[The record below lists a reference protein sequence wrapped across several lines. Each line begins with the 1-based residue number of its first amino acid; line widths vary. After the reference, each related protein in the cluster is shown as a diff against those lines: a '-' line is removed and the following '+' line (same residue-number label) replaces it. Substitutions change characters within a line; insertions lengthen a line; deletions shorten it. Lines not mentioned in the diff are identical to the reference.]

1 MLPFFPPPLTG
12 EGVGGVKVS
21 SMEAFPRWIIIL
33 IVLIVVARLAAVMSR
48 RFGLPAVTIQLLIG
62 VLLGPSLL
70 NLLGSPIIL
79 GTWGSPSRSPV
90 HSILKI
96 LAEIGLIQLMFL
108 AGLEVDWRE
117 LKKILKLSFS
127 VGTWGFV
134 LTAVSVAIITRVF
147 VDRWSEALAV
157 SAIVSASSF
166 GTSIYYFS
174 EMKILGSRAAV
185 MASGAAILSG
195 LLAILLMIGSQATNY
210 AMIYGPSKM
219 AIAVSWFLGKLIMFF
234 AVAYFLTSR
243 FLKLVAKTGF
253 GRNVPRPACG
263 GIGGVKGHNMKEN
276 YITGKPRPVARE
288 LPKRPRQMLIG
299 YLLLVAS
306 LYAWAAMH
314 FGSFAA
320 VGVAS
325 LGGALIGMSN
335 LGVKEK
341 IAKGF
346 ESILASIPL
355 GILFMV
361 IGMEVNLKAAEGSFI
376 FLAVLLAAV
385 VGAKLIGY
393 WIATNKGYQSL
404 RERVLIMFGVL
415 PQGEMGILIAAYLFS
430 RGLVSPSSF
439 NAVIIVV
446 IVLTMLT
453 PIVMKVAQIKFNFQV
468 NVAPSFTGGEERHRR

>member
-1 MLPFFPPPLTG
+1 
-12 EGVGGVKVS
+12 
-21 SMEAFPRWIIIL
+21 MEQFTYIAIYLVLI
-33 IVLIVVARLAAVMSR
+33 IVLTRIGALLAR
-48 RFGLPAVTIQLLIG
+48 RFDIPTVTIQLLIG
-62 VLLGPSLL
+62 ILLGPSVL
-70 NLLGSPIIL
+70 NLLGVPMVL
-79 GTWGSPSRSPV
+79 GTWGSPSPGPLHGV
-90 HSILKI
+90 LKTI
-96 LAEIGLIQLMFL
+96 AEIGLIQLMFL

-166 GTSIYYFS
+166 GISIYYLR
-174 EMKILGSRAAV
+174 EMKALGSRV
-185 MASGAAILSG
+185 GIVVSGAAILSG
-195 LLAILLMIGSQATNY
+195 LLAILLMIASQATNY

-243 FLKLVAKTGF
+243 FIKLVARRGF
-253 GRNVPRPACG
+253 
-263 GIGGVKGHNMKEN
+263 E
-276 YITGKPRPVARE
+276 
-288 LPKRPRQMLIG
+288 KRPRQMLIG

-335 LGVKEK
+335 LEVKEK
-341 IAKGF
+341 VSKG
-346 ESILASIPL
+346 L
-355 GILFMV
+355 GSVLISLPVGVLFVML
-361 IGMEVNLKAAEGSFI
+361 GMEVNLKEAGGYLN
-376 FLAVLLAAV
+376 FLIVLLVAI
-385 VGAKLIGY
+385 VGAKLVGS
-393 WIATNKGYQSL
+393 WIATRREFDSL
-404 RERVLIMFGVL
+404 RERALIVIGIL
-415 PQGEMGILIAAYLFS
+415 PQGEMGMLIAAYLFS
-430 RGLVSPSSF
+430 RGLVNPSSF
-439 NAVIIVV
+439 NGVIIVV

-453 PIVMKVAQIKFNFQV
+453 PIVMKVAQIKFNIQV
-468 NVAPSFTGGEERHRR
+468 NVAPSFTGGEKRDRR

>member
-1 MLPFFPPPLTG
+1 
-12 EGVGGVKVS
+12 
-21 SMEAFPRWIIIL
+21 MEAFPRWIIIL

-166 GTSIYYFS
+166 GISIYYFS
-174 EMKILGSRAAV
+174 EMKILGSRAVV

-219 AIAVSWFLGKLIMFF
+219 TIAVSWFFGKLIMFF
-234 AVAYFLTSR
+234 AIAYFLTSR
-243 FLKLVAKTGF
+243 FLKLVGKTNF
-253 GRNVPRPACG
+253 
-263 GIGGVKGHNMKEN
+263 E
-276 YITGKPRPVARE
+276 
-288 LPKRPRQMLIG
+288 KRPRQMLIG
-299 YLLLVAS
+299 YLFLVAS

-314 FGSFAA
+314 FGSFVA

-325 LGGALIGMSN
+325 LGGALLGMSN
-335 LGVKEK
+335 LKVKEK

-346 ESILASIPL
+346 ESILASVPV

-361 IGMEVNLKAAEGSFI
+361 IGMEMNLKAAEGSSI

-446 IVLTMLT
+446 IALTMLT
-453 PIVMKVAQIKFNFQV
+453 PILMKLVSTEFRVQATPVRVIESKN
-468 NVAPSFTGGEERHRR
+468 R

>member
-1 MLPFFPPPLTG
+1 M
-12 EGVGGVKVS
+12 V
-21 SMEAFPRWIIIL
+21 
-33 IVLIVVARLAAVMSR
+33 
-48 RFGLPAVTIQLLIG
+48 
-62 VLLGPSLL
+62 
-70 NLLGSPIIL
+70 L
-79 GTWGSPSRSPV
+79 GTWGSPSPGPL
-90 HSILKI
+90 HSVLKTI
-96 LAEIGLIQLMFL
+96 AEIGLIQLMFL

-166 GTSIYYFS
+166 GISIYYLR
-174 EMKILGSRAAV
+174 EMKTLGSRV
-185 MASGAAILSG
+185 GIVVSGAAILSG
-195 LLAILLMIGSQATNY
+195 LLAILLMIASQATNY

-243 FLKLVAKTGF
+243 FIKLVARTGF
-253 GRNVPRPACG
+253 
-263 GIGGVKGHNMKEN
+263 E
-276 YITGKPRPVARE
+276 
-288 LPKRPRQMLIG
+288 KRPRQMLIG

-335 LGVKEK
+335 LEVKEK
-341 IAKGF
+341 VSKG
-346 ESILASIPL
+346 L
-355 GILFMV
+355 GSVLISLPVGVLFVML
-361 IGMEVNLKAAEGSFI
+361 GMEVNLKEAGGYLN
-376 FLAVLLAAV
+376 FLIVLLVAI
-385 VGAKLIGY
+385 VGAKLVGS
-393 WIATNKGYQSL
+393 WIATRREFDSL
-404 RERVLIMFGVL
+404 RERALIVIGIL
-415 PQGEMGILIAAYLFS
+415 PQGEMGMLIAAYLFS

-453 PIVMKVAQIKFNFQV
+453 PIVMKVAQIKFNIQV
-468 NVAPSFTGGEERHRR
+468 NVAPSFTGGEERDRLLMKN

>member
-1 MLPFFPPPLTG
+1 
-12 EGVGGVKVS
+12 
-21 SMEAFPRWIIIL
+21 MEQFTYIAIYLVLI
-33 IVLIVVARLAAVMSR
+33 IVLTRIGALLAR
-48 RFGLPAVTIQLLIG
+48 RFDIPTVTIQLLIG
-62 VLLGPSLL
+62 ILLGPSVL
-70 NLLGSPIIL
+70 NLLGVPMVL
-79 GTWGSPSRSPV
+79 GTWGSPSPGPL
-90 HSILKI
+90 HSVLKTI
-96 LAEIGLIQLMFL
+96 AEIGLIQLMFL

-166 GTSIYYFS
+166 GISIYYLR
-174 EMKILGSRAAV
+174 EMKTLGSRV
-185 MASGAAILSG
+185 GIVVSGAAILSG
-195 LLAILLMIGSQATNY
+195 LLAILLMIASQATNY

-243 FLKLVAKTGF
+243 FIKLVARTGF
-253 GRNVPRPACG
+253 
-263 GIGGVKGHNMKEN
+263 E
-276 YITGKPRPVARE
+276 
-288 LPKRPRQMLIG
+288 KRPRQMLIG

-335 LGVKEK
+335 LEVKEK
-341 IAKGF
+341 VSKG
-346 ESILASIPL
+346 L
-355 GILFMV
+355 GSVLISLPVGVLFVML
-361 IGMEVNLKAAEGSFI
+361 GMEVNLKEAGGYLN
-376 FLAVLLAAV
+376 FLIVLLVAI
-385 VGAKLIGY
+385 VGAKLVGS
-393 WIATNKGYQSL
+393 WIATRREFDSL
-404 RERVLIMFGVL
+404 RERALIVIGIL
-415 PQGEMGILIAAYLFS
+415 PQGEMGMLIAAYLFS

-453 PIVMKVAQIKFNFQV
+453 PIVMKVAQIKFNIQV
-468 NVAPSFTGGEERHRR
+468 NVAPSFTGGEERDRLLMKN